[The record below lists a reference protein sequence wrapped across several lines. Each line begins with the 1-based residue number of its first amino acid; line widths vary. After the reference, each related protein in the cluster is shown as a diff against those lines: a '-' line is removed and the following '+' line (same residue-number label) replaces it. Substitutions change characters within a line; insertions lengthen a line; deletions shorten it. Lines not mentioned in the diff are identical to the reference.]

1 MRIPRLYTEQT
12 LSEGATVKLDKA
24 ASSYLLKVLRL
35 AEGATVH
42 LFNGIA
48 IDDQYGYFQATIS
61 NAAKSVEIT
70 VDQFISES
78 NSSPL
83 KITLL
88 QGVSKGDHMDIT
100 IQKAVELGVTEI
112 IPIICERTVV
122 NLKAERLDKK
132 MRHWNGIINSACEQS
147 GRNQL
152 LTIHTPVKFNEITL
166 DANQTG
172 FILQPNSSQSITAS
186 ASPLSISLLIGPEGG
201 FTDDEVQFS
210 KATGFKPVK
219 FGPRILRTETAAIS
233 AISIL
238 QAQWGDLN

>member
-12 LSEGATVKLDKA
+12 LTEGSTVKLDKA
-24 ASSYLLKVLRL
+24 ASSYLVKVLRL
-35 AEGATVH
+35 AEGTTVH

-48 IDDQYGYFQATIS
+48 LHQQYGYFQATIS
-61 NAAKSVEIT
+61 TATKSVEII
-70 VDQFISES
+70 VNHFVSES

-88 QGVSKGDHMDIT
+88 QGISKGDHMDIT

-112 IPIICERTVV
+112 IPVICERTVV
-122 NLKAERLDKK
+122 NIKTDRLDKK

-152 LTIHTPVKFNEITL
+152 LTLHIPVKFNEIKL
-166 DANQTG
+166 ASNQTG
-172 FILQPNSSQSITAS
+172 FVLQPDSNHSILNTER
-186 ASPLSISLLIGPEGG
+186 PDSISLLIGPEGG
-201 FTDDEVQFS
+201 FSDDEISF
-210 KATGFKPVK
+210 ADTLGFTAVK

-233 AISIL
+233 AISII